1 LNDHCHSVILD
12 PAQAGG
18 PETRRRHRAG
28 DVATFKNNPS
38 DREVQMVPAYDRLN
52 MAGRVIIVTGGGS
65 GIGDATARLLASRGA
80 SVVVADVEE
89 AAGRRTVEEILALG
103 GVAAFVRTNV
113 ADEDDVRAMV
123 GFAVAEFGGLHGAFN
138 NAGRSS
144 SSAPLTNLS
153 LAAWRQ
159 VIDVNLTGVFLCMK
173 HEIDYMLG
181 HGGGAIANTS
191 SGAGVVG
198 FPHAIDYVAS
208 KHGVVGLTRA
218 AAADYSNK
226 GIRINAILPGG
237 VDTPMLNSA
246 MGNDPV
252 VRQAVEQG
260 HPIGRLAQPLELA
273 EAAAWLLSDAA
284 SFVTGATF
292 AVDGGY
298 TAV

>member
-1 LNDHCHSVILD
+1 VGYGISGMKGSFYFYPD
-12 PAQAGG
+12 G
-18 PETRRRHRAG
+18 ETPM
-28 DVATFKNNPS
+28 T
-38 DREVQMVPAYDRLN
+38 PAYDRLN
-52 MAGRVIIVTGGGS
+52 LTDRVIIVTGGGS
-65 GIGDATARLLASRGA
+65 GIGQATARLLASRGA
-80 SVVVADVEE
+80 RVVVADMNE
-89 AAGRRTVEEILALG
+89 AGGRGTVEAIRAVG
-103 GVAAFVRTNV
+103 GLAAFVRTNV
-113 ADEDDVRAMV
+113 ADEDDVQAMV
-123 GFAVAEFGGLHGAFN
+123 SFAVAEFGALHGAFN

-144 SSAPLTNLS
+144 SGAPLTNMS

-173 HEIDYMLG
+173 HEIDHMLRN
-181 HGGGAIANTS
+181 GGGAIANTS

-218 AAADYSNK
+218 AAADYSNQ

-252 VRQAVEQG
+252 VRRAVEQG
-260 HPIGRLAQPLELA
+260 LPIRRLAQPAEMA

-284 SFVTGATF
+284 SYVTGAAF
-292 AVDGGY
+292 AIDGGY
-298 TAV
+298 TAI

>member
-1 LNDHCHSVILD
+1 
-12 PAQAGG
+12 
-18 PETRRRHRAG
+18 
-28 DVATFKNNPS
+28 
-38 DREVQMVPAYDRLN
+38 MVPAYDRLN

-65 GIGDATARLLASRGA
+65 GIGHATACLLASRGA
-80 SVVVADVEE
+80 RVVVADVEE
-89 AAGRRTVEEILALG
+89 AAGRGTVEAIRALD

-113 ADEDDVRAMV
+113 ADEEDVRAMV
-123 GFAVAEFGGLHGAFN
+123 AFAVAEFGALHGAFN

-144 SSAPLTNLS
+144 SGAPLTNLS

-226 GIRINAILPGG
+226 GIRINAVLPGG

-260 HPIGRLAQPLELA
+260 HPIGRLAQPSEMA